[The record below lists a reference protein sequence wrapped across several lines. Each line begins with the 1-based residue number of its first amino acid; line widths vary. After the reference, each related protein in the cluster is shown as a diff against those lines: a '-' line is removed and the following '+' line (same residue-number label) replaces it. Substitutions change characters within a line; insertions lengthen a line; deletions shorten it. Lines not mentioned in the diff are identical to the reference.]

1 VRAARIPELGA
12 EPRVEEI
19 ADPEPANGRELVE
32 VLAAALNP
40 LDINIAAG
48 RFYGGHPPVPYVP
61 GSEGVVRRDGARFHA
76 FGDGLGIARDGTL
89 AELAAVAEGTL
100 VEVPDGVDDAQ
111 AVAFGIAGIIAWS
124 AVAWRVEVGPGDR
137 VLVLGATGAVGTIA
151 VQAARLLGAERIV
164 AAGRDTE
171 RLARAAELG
180 ADETVQL
187 DGGEDLADR
196 LRAAAGGEGPNV
208 IVDPLWGD
216 AAATASEA
224 AAPGARIVHLG
235 QSAGPT
241 ASFASAAVRGKEL
254 SILGVSNFARSRD
267 ERRALYHELL
277 EHVRSGE
284 IRLDVETFPLEQVD
298 EAWRRQAAGA
308 KVVVTVRR

>member
-1 VRAARIPELGA
+1 VRAARINELGA
-12 EPRVEEI
+12 EPHVEEI
-19 ADPEPANGRELVE
+19 ADPEPADGREPVE

-48 RFYGGHPPVPYVP
+48 RFYGGHPPLPYVP
-61 GSEGVVRRDGARFHA
+61 GSEGVVRRGGSRFHT
-76 FGDGLGIARDGTL
+76 FGDGLGIARDGAL
-89 AELAAVAEGTL
+89 AERAAVSEGTM

-111 AVAFGIAGIIAWS
+111 AVAFGIAGVIAWS
-124 AVAWRVEVGPGDR
+124 AVGWRVKVGPADR
-137 VLVLGATGAVGTIA
+137 VLVLGATGAVGTVA
-151 VQAARLLGAERIV
+151 LQAARLLGAERVV
-164 AAGRDTE
+164 AAGRDSE
-171 RLARAAELG
+171 RLARAAALG
-180 ADETVQL
+180 ADETVEL
-187 DGGEDLADR
+187 DGGEDLAER
-196 LRAAAGGEGPNV
+196 LRTAAGGDGPTV

-216 AAATASEA
+216 AVPTASEA

-254 SILGVSNFARSRD
+254 SILGLSNFARSRD

-277 EHVRSGE
+277 EHVSSGK
-284 IRLDVETFPLEQVD
+284 IRLDIETFRLDQVD

-308 KVVVTVRR
+308 KVVVTVPR

>member
-1 VRAARIPELGA
+1 VRAARINKLGA
-12 EPRVEEI
+12 EPHGEEI
-19 ADPEPANGRELVE
+19 PEPEPADGREPVE

-48 RFYGGHPPVPYVP
+48 RFYGGHPPLPYVP
-61 GSEGVVRRDGARFHA
+61 GSEAVVRRGGARFHA

-89 AELAAVAEGTL
+89 AERAAVSEVTM

-111 AVAFGIAGIIAWS
+111 AVAFGIAGVVAWS
-124 AVAWRVEVGPGDR
+124 AVAWRVKVGPGDR
-137 VLVLGATGAVGTIA
+137 VLVLGATGTVGTVA
-151 VQAARLLGAERIV
+151 LQAARLLGADRVV
-164 AAGRDTE
+164 AAGREPE
-171 RLARAAELG
+171 RLVRAAKLG
-180 ADETVQL
+180 ADETVEL
-187 DGGEDLADR
+187 DGGEDLAER
-196 LRAAAGGEGPNV
+196 LRAAAGGDGPTV

-216 AAATASEA
+216 PAGTASEA

-254 SILGVSNFARSRD
+254 SILGLSNFARSRD

-284 IRLDVETFPLEQVD
+284 IRLDVETFPLEHVD

-308 KVVVTVRR
+308 KVVVTIPR

>member
-1 VRAARIPELGA
+1 VRAARIHEVGT

-19 ADPEPANGRELVE
+19 ADPEPADGCEAVE

-48 RFYGGHPPVPYVP
+48 RFYGGHPPMPYVP

-100 VEVPDGVDDAQ
+100 VEVPDGIDDAQ
-111 AVAFGIAGIIAWS
+111 AVAFGIAGVIAWS
-124 AVAWRVEVGPGDR
+124 AVAWRVKVGPGDR
-137 VLVLGATGAVGTIA
+137 VLVLGATGAVGTVA
-151 VQAARLLGAERIV
+151 LQAARLLGAERVV

-180 ADETVQL
+180 ADDTVEL
-187 DGGEDLADR
+187 DGGDDLAAR
-196 LRAAAGGEGPNV
+196 LRTAAGGEGPNV

-216 AAATASEA
+216 PAATASEA

-267 ERRALYHELL
+267 ERRSLYHELL
-277 EHVRSGE
+277 EHARSGE
-284 IRLDVETFPLEQVD
+284 IRLDVETFPLEQAD

-308 KVVVTVRR
+308 KVVVTIPR

>member
-1 VRAARIPELGA
+1 VRAARIHELGA

-19 ADPEPANGRELVE
+19 ADPEPADGRDPLE
-32 VLAAALNP
+32 VLTVALNP

-48 RFYGGHPPVPYVP
+48 RFYGGHPPLPYIP
-61 GSEGVVRRDGARFHA
+61 GSEAVVRRAGTRFHT
-76 FGDGLGIARDGTL
+76 FGGGLGIARDGAL
-89 AELAAVAEGTL
+89 AERAAVSEETL

-111 AVAFGIAGIIAWS
+111 AVAFGIAGVVAWS
-124 AVAWRVEVGPGDR
+124 AVASRAKVGPDDR
-137 VLVLGATGAVGTIA
+137 VLVLGATGAVGTVA
-151 VQAARLLGAERIV
+151 LQAARLLGAERIV
-164 AAGRDTE
+164 AAGRDAK
-171 RLARAAELG
+171 RLARVAELG
-180 ADETVQL
+180 ADETVEL
-187 DGGEDLADR
+187 DGGEGLADR
-196 LRAAAGGEGPNV
+196 LRAAAGGDGPTL

-241 ASFASAAVRGKEL
+241 AAFASAAVRGKEL
-254 SILGVSNFARSRD
+254 SILGLSNFARSRD

-277 EHVRSGE
+277 EHVRGGE

-308 KVVVTVRR
+308 KVVVTIPR

>member
-1 VRAARIPELGA
+1 MRAARIPELGA

-19 ADPEPANGRELVE
+19 ADPEPADGRELVE

-48 RFYGGHPPVPYVP
+48 RFYGGHPPLPYVP
-61 GSEGVVRRDGARFHA
+61 GSEGVVRRGGTRFHA

-89 AELAAVAEGTL
+89 SERAAVSEGTL

-111 AVAFGIAGIIAWS
+111 AVAFGIAGVIAWS

-137 VLVLGATGAVGTIA
+137 VLVLGATGAVGTVA
-151 VQAARLLGAERIV
+151 LQAARLLGAERVV

-171 RLARAAELG
+171 RLARVAQLG
-180 ADETVQL
+180 ADETVEL
-187 DGGEDLADR
+187 DGGEDLAER
-196 LRAAAGGEGPNV
+196 LRTAAGGEGPNV

-235 QSAGPT
+235 QSAGPI

-308 KVVVTVRR
+308 KVVVTVQR

>member
-1 VRAARIPELGA
+1 VRAARIHEVGT

-19 ADPEPANGRELVE
+19 ADPEPADGREAVE

-48 RFYGGHPPVPYVP
+48 RFYGGHPPMPYVP

-100 VEVPDGVDDAQ
+100 VEVPDGIDDAQ
-111 AVAFGIAGIIAWS
+111 AVAFGIAGVIAWS
-124 AVAWRVEVGPGDR
+124 AVAWRVKVGPGDR
-137 VLVLGATGAVGTIA
+137 VLVLGATGAVGTVA
-151 VQAARLLGAERIV
+151 LQAARLLGAERVV

-180 ADETVQL
+180 ADDTVEL
-187 DGGEDLADR
+187 DGGDDLAAR
-196 LRAAAGGEGPNV
+196 LRTAAGGEGPNV

-216 AAATASEA
+216 PAATASEA

-267 ERRALYHELL
+267 ERRSLYHELL

-284 IRLDVETFPLEQVD
+284 IRLDVETFPLEQAD

-308 KVVVTVRR
+308 KVVVTIPR

>member
-12 EPRVEEI
+12 EPRVDEI
-19 ADPEPANGRELVE
+19 ADPEPADGRELVE

-48 RFYGGHPPVPYVP
+48 RFYGGHPPLPYVP
-61 GSEGVVRRDGARFHA
+61 GSEGVVRRGGTRYHA

-89 AELAAVAEGTL
+89 AERAAVSEGTL
-100 VEVPDGVDDAQ
+100 IEVPDGIEDAL
-111 AVAFGIAGIIAWS
+111 AVAFGIAGVIAWS
-124 AVAWRVEVGPGDR
+124 AVAWRVKVGPGDR
-137 VLVLGATGAVGTIA
+137 VLVLGATGAVGTVA
-151 VQAARLLGAERIV
+151 LQAARLLGAERVV

-171 RLARAAELG
+171 RLARVAQLG
-180 ADETVQL
+180 ADETVEL
-187 DGGEDLADR
+187 DGGEDLAER
-196 LRAAAGGEGPNV
+196 LRTAAGGEGPNV

-308 KVVVTVRR
+308 KVVVTIRR

>member
-1 VRAARIPELGA
+1 VRAARIHELGA
-12 EPRVEEI
+12 EPRVDEI
-19 ADPEPANGRELVE
+19 ADPEPADGREPVE

-48 RFYGGHPPVPYVP
+48 RFYGGHPPLPYVP
-61 GSEGVVRRDGARFHA
+61 GSEGVVRRGETRFHA

-89 AELAAVAEGTL
+89 AERAAVSEGTL
-100 VEVPDGVDDAQ
+100 VEVPDGIEDAL
-111 AVAFGIAGIIAWS
+111 AVAFGIAGVIAWS
-124 AVAWRVEVGPGDR
+124 AVAWRVKVGPGDR
-137 VLVLGATGAVGTIA
+137 VLVLGATGAVGTVA
-151 VQAARLLGAERIV
+151 LQAARLLGAERVV

-171 RLARAAELG
+171 RLARVAQLG
-180 ADETVQL
+180 ADETVEL
-187 DGGEDLADR
+187 DGGEDLAER
-196 LRAAAGGEGPNV
+196 LRTAAGGEGPNV

-235 QSAGPT
+235 QSAGPI

-308 KVVVTVRR
+308 KVVVTVQR